1 MNDVVIESLASSDLF
16 DAVYDQHRQS
26 VYAYFFGH
34 TGDEEAA
41 ADLLQETFLRAWRNM
56 HTLQAMPP
64 EQQRYWLFGL
74 SRNLLTDHY
83 RRHARKAESE
93 QPLDSPEPDEV
104 QWVSAAPTP
113 DVQVERSDMLRRLNA
128 AIAALPQHLRTVL
141 SMHVL
146 GEMNSAEIGEALD
159 IPAGTVRYQL
169 SEARKRLAGAMQLAD
184 RVSLE
189 QEEKQ

>member
-1 MNDVVIESLASSDLF
+1 MNDVAIGSLASSDLF

-26 VYAYFFGH
+26 IYAYFFGH

-83 RRHARKAESE
+83 RRHARKAQSE
-93 QPLDSPEPDEV
+93 QPLDPSEPDEV
-104 QWVSAAPTP
+104 QLVSAAPTP
-113 DVQVERSDMLRRLNA
+113 DVQAERSDMLRRLNA
-128 AIAALPQHLRTVL
+128 AIAALPQHLRTIL
-141 SMHVL
+141 SMQVL
-146 GEMNSAEIGEALD
+146 GEMNSSEIGAALEL
-159 IPAGTVRYQL
+159 PAGTVRYQL
-169 SEARKRLAGAMQLAD
+169 SEARKRLVEQLQLAD
-184 RVSLE
+184 SANVAHKE
-189 QEEKQ
+189 W